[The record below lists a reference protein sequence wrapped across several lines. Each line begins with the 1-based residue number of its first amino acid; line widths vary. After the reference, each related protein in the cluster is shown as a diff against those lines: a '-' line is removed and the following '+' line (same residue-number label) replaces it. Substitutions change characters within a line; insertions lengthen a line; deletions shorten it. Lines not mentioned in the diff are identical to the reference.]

1 MVLSPAAESLLN
13 ALLLESSDGAREWN
27 KWRAG
32 ADLEELDRD
41 CLAVIPLLSGRLS
54 AWFSQDSSKDPER
67 EKFLGI
73 CKRGWAQ
80 NQIHFRELADV
91 WTLLARGGADPIAI
105 AGCAAWA
112 QLYLEEKAVR
122 PVQSLEILIRRDRAM
137 PAKRIL
143 LSAGWSLEPGMPEPE
158 GPILDE
164 FEGLWFRSPMQTA
177 VFLAWRLKKVSP
189 EMAAE
194 HEAVP
199 LRRSFEVH
207 GTALSVVETEELLF
221 DALTREAETP
231 VSWKCDSIL
240 LLRNR
245 SVDWARLSSFFRD
258 APLTTTALAIDR
270 LALLR
275 DEGIGSIPSD
285 AVPSSS
291 PGRLRR
297 RFSQWWVD
305 YRQQAWARR
314 EPYSRSAF
322 AWYLIHRALLKTP
335 LRFGTS
341 AGAPGDGVTVID
353 AAENGGATLAEYQR
367 YRTLFAFLTIRDIRL
382 RYRKTW
388 RGVLWAML
396 QPLLPMLI
404 FAAIF
409 SRVIRPELPRGPY
422 WLFVL
427 AGLAPWNFF
436 ANGVNYASVTFVN
449 NFGLLNK
456 VYFPRAFLPA
466 ASVTACLLDLL
477 VSSTAVIV
485 LSWWQGYP
493 PALHLLLLPPV
504 VLAGAAVAL
513 AAGLAAAALNVLYRD
528 LKPAVPFLIQV
539 WMYATPVLY
548 PLGMIPPALRRVAW
562 INPMTGVVEAF
573 RAALFGS
580 SLDWSGEAV
589 SALAALAVACC
600 SAGLFRKVEAD
611 LAERI

>member
-258 APLTTTALAIDR
+258 APRQPRPSRSIDWLCCGMRASVPFPRTPCRQALRGVCAGDSPSGGWTTASKPGRGGNHTRGA
-270 LALLR
+270 
-275 DEGIGSIPSD
+275 P
-285 AVPSSS
+285 S
-291 PGRLRR
+291 PG
-297 RFSQWWVD
+297 
-305 YRQQAWARR
+305 
-314 EPYSRSAF
+314 
-322 AWYLIHRALLKTP
+322 T
-335 LRFGTS
+335 
-341 AGAPGDGVTVID
+341 
-353 AAENGGATLAEYQR
+353 
-367 YRTLFAFLTIRDIRL
+367 
-382 RYRKTW
+382 
-388 RGVLWAML
+388 
-396 QPLLPMLI
+396 
-404 FAAIF
+404 
-409 SRVIRPELPRGPY
+409 
-422 WLFVL
+422 
-427 AGLAPWNFF
+427 
-436 ANGVNYASVTFVN
+436 
-449 NFGLLNK
+449 
-456 VYFPRAFLPA
+456 
-466 ASVTACLLDLL
+466 
-477 VSSTAVIV
+477 
-485 LSWWQGYP
+485 
-493 PALHLLLLPPV
+493 
-504 VLAGAAVAL
+504 
-513 AAGLAAAALNVLYRD
+513 
-528 LKPAVPFLIQV
+528 
-539 WMYATPVLY
+539 
-548 PLGMIPPALRRVAW
+548 
-562 INPMTGVVEAF
+562 
-573 RAALFGS
+573 
-580 SLDWSGEAV
+580 
-589 SALAALAVACC
+589 
-600 SAGLFRKVEAD
+600 
-611 LAERI
+611 